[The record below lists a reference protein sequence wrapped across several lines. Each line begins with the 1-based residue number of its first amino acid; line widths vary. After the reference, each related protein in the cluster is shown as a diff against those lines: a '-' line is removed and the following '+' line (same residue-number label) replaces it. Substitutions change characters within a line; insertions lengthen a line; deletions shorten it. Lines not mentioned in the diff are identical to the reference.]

1 MTLIILYSTILYRTE
16 VRAIRKTDGGF
27 LISQI
32 KQVGS
37 RIFEKLLADAN
48 VDAFNGAQGRILYV
62 LWQTE
67 NIPIVELARK
77 TGLAKTTLTSMLDR
91 MENAGLVTRVFD
103 KSDRRQIRITL
114 TENARALSDEYEKVS
129 MKMNGIYYA
138 GFTDEEII
146 AFEKTLL
153 RVLDNLNEKERTI

>member
-1 MTLIILYSTILYRTE
+1 MRT
-16 VRAIRKTDGGF
+16 IRKTDGGF

-37 RIFEKLLADAN
+37 RIFEKLLEEAG

-62 LWQTE
+62 LWQSD

-103 KSDRRQIRITL
+103 KSDRRQIRITI

-129 MKMNGIYYA
+129 MKMNEIYYA

-146 AFEKTLL
+146 AFENTLQ
-153 RVLDNLNEKERTI
+153 RVLDNLNEKERTT

>member
-1 MTLIILYSTILYRTE
+1 MRT
-16 VRAIRKTDGGF
+16 IRKTDGGF
-27 LISQI
+27 LISQM

-37 RIFEKLLADAN
+37 RIFEKLLEDAC

-62 LWQTE
+62 LWQSD

-103 KSDRRQIRITL
+103 KCDRRQIRITI
-114 TENARALSDEYEKVS
+114 TENARVLSDEYEKVS
-129 MKMNGIYYA
+129 MKMNEIYYA

-146 AFEKTLL
+146 AFENTLR
-153 RVLDNLNEKERTI
+153 RVLDNLNERERTT

>member
-1 MTLIILYSTILYRTE
+1 M
-16 VRAIRKTDGGF
+16 
-27 LISQI
+27 

-37 RIFEKLLADAN
+37 RIFEKLLEDAG

-62 LWQTE
+62 LWQSD

-103 KSDRRQIRITL
+103 KCDRRQIRITI

-129 MKMNGIYYA
+129 MKMNEIYYA

-146 AFEKTLL
+146 AFENTLR
-153 RVLDNLNEKERTI
+153 RVLDNLNERERTT